1 MTNTATMPKFNSFID
16 VATLDK
22 NRPRTVVFYG
32 RVSTEHEAQLSALEN
47 QMQWYNDEADR
58 HQNWTVVDT
67 YIDVYNQ
74 RLIPFDTKIAVQMPK
89 ITAFEGKSAYR
100 KPLFLFYALARFGCW
115 VH

>member
-1 MTNTATMPKFNSFID
+1 MTNTVAEATPRVMFNSFID

-58 HQNWTVVDT
+58 HKNLTAADT
-67 YIDVYNQ
+67 YIINPEQ
-74 RLIPFDTKIAVQMPK
+74 AETQNGR
-89 ITAFEGKSAYR
+89 
-100 KPLFLFYALARFGCW
+100 
-115 VH
+115 